1 MGNFF
6 STDGPLFEGMAYII
20 NIIYV
25 SVLWILFS
33 IPIITIGASSTA
45 LYYTV
50 TKVIR
55 HGRSYIFR
63 EFWQSFKSNIG
74 ICMVSAV
81 MVYALAYIARFT
93 QNVRHILTNSVLMAI
108 RHLPKTLLL
117 VVILAAAVLGC
128 YLFGL
133 GIVFIPA
140 VAALVDSLIL
150 ESIFVQYMSK
160 EDREKEA
167 LRNHPEQYEYYNRKE

>member
-1 MGNFF
+1 
-6 STDGPLFEGMAYII
+6 
-20 NIIYV
+20 
-25 SVLWILFS
+25 
-33 IPIITIGASSTA
+33 
-45 LYYTV
+45 
-50 TKVIR
+50 
-55 HGRSYIFR
+55 
-63 EFWQSFKSNIG
+63 
-74 ICMVSAV
+74 

-93 QNVRHILTNSVLMAI
+93 QDVRHILTNSVLMAI

-117 VVILAAAVLGC
+117 VVVLAAAVLGC

-167 LRNHPEQYEYYNRKE
+167 LRNHPEQYECYNRKE

>member
-63 EFWQSFKSNIG
+63 EFWQSFKSNLKPKQVTAQHCRRQNNNQQQCFRQVPDGHQHTVCQNMSYILGKTCNIG
-74 ICMVSAV
+74 QCINHHRRYHAD
-81 MVYALAYIARFT
+81 
-93 QNVRHILTNSVLMAI
+93 TNNENKLQC
-108 RHLPKTLLL
+108 L
-117 VVILAAAVLGC
+117 
-128 YLFGL
+128 
-133 GIVFIPA
+133 
-140 VAALVDSLIL
+140 
-150 ESIFVQYMSK
+150 
-160 EDREKEA
+160 
-167 LRNHPEQYEYYNRKE
+167 